1 MPSAV
6 NLLSRAVALLP
17 PADVRRLEI
26 LQPLAVALA
35 DMGRFEEAQAVLQEA
50 IQGGRALG
58 DRRIELRAATRAKF
72 IWMLRAPEATHAGAL
87 ADMELAI
94 PAFEQLGDDVGLAEA
109 LRFLGILNLW
119 AGRAGEALQP
129 WERAAEHARRA
140 GDRRLETDIRHWIG
154 LGVTQGSTPA
164 GEAIERVRTQL
175 RGREDDA
182 VLRSQMSRFLGE
194 LEAMRGHFSE
204 ARSFLEEGTEVAR
217 QLGLVMDIGGGFLR
231 STGYLALLAGDLAEA
246 EAALREGMETLER
259 IGDSG
264 HQVSVGA
271 DLALVILETVGREQE
286 ALALAD
292 AHEPLMIEDDV
303 DAVVRWDAVRARALA
318 RLGDAAVA
326 ERLARRSVQR
336 AWASDYVD
344 LRGLSQ
350 EALAEVLRRSGR
362 MDEAAAALRQAVAAY
377 EAKGNLVSAAHAR
390 DVLEKMQATA

>member
-1 MPSAV
+1 
-6 NLLSRAVALLP
+6 
-17 PADVRRLEI
+17 
-26 LQPLAVALA
+26 
-35 DMGRFEEAQAVLQEA
+35 
-50 IQGGRALG
+50 
-58 DRRIELRAATRAKF
+58 
-72 IWMLRAPEATHAGAL
+72 
-87 ADMELAI
+87 
-94 PAFEQLGDDVGLAEA
+94 
-109 LRFLGILNLW
+109 
-119 AGRAGEALQP
+119 
-129 WERAAEHARRA
+129 
-140 GDRRLETDIRHWIG
+140 
-154 LGVTQGSTPA
+154 
-164 GEAIERVRTQL
+164 
-175 RGREDDA
+175 
-182 VLRSQMSRFLGE
+182 
-194 LEAMRGHFSE
+194 
-204 ARSFLEEGTEVAR
+204 
-217 QLGLVMDIGGGFLR
+217 IGGGFLR